1 AENIQLN
8 VGTSEEDFVA
18 FRKTR
23 DATLTMPALILPSVQ
38 INVRAGEMPKAE
50 SNGVSY
56 LKFPVNQL

>member
-56 LKFPVNQL
+56 LKLPVNAL